1 MRQLNTMNTLI
12 TAANSAKAQQLKI
25 KLNTANVILGDFQEL
40 PVFMLSPNLIKLPNP
55 SSSSYAHEMLT
66 LCLDRDITILYA
78 LREDELI
85 LLNQSKQL
93 FEEYGIAISPGY
105 GPSTMNHS

>member
-1 MRQLNTMNTLI
+1 MNTLI

-25 KLNTANVILGDFQEL
+25 KLNTANVILGDYEAL
-40 PVFMLSPNLIKLPNP
+40 PAFMLSPNLITLPNP

-66 LCLDRDITILYA
+66 LCLDKDITVLFP

-93 FEEYGIAISPGY
+93 FVEYGITISSGY
-105 GPSTMNHS
+105 EL